1 MALSSQRAFGG
12 GKDWSARW
20 RNVLEKPFCILQE
33 ARNCAIR
40 VSTHR
45 CDFPLNKGWTTSV
58 GAPILNRRSI
68 YTLAV
73 EFPQTKANEMPER
86 PPQSSTL
93 AEPPHPPGVI
103 NCAAYADGVRVAN
116 VAIAD
121 ISEELKHEDRFVWV
135 GLFEPDEQ
143 LLREIQEE
151 FQLHDLAIEDA
162 HSAHQ
167 RPKLE
172 PYGNTLFVVL
182 RTAHLAGEPQ
192 HVEFAETH
200 VFVGPRFVVSVRHG
214 SLQSHVGLRARCE
227 ASKHLLAKG
236 PGFVLY
242 ALMDFVVDQYF
253 PILEALEERVVEL
266 EEVVLDEKFIQQT
279 TSRIYHLKREL
290 LSIKRA
296 VSPLVDISS
305 RLMRFDV
312 ELIPEGT
319 KPYFRHVYDH
329 AMRINEMADTLR
341 EVLATA
347 LNANLSVI
355 SVSQNKDT
363 KRLAAWAA
371 IIAAPTAIAGIYGM
385 NFESMPELH
394 WRYGY
399 ALVIGI
405 ILVVCTV
412 LWLGFKRSG
421 WL

>member
-1 MALSSQRAFGG
+1 MQEPISQSLSVPEVPQR
-12 GKDWSARW
+12 
-20 RNVLEKPFCILQE
+20 
-33 ARNCAIR
+33 
-40 VSTHR
+40 
-45 CDFPLNKGWTTSV
+45 
-58 GAPILNRRSI
+58 
-68 YTLAV
+68 
-73 EFPQTKANEMPER
+73 
-86 PPQSSTL
+86 
-93 AEPPHPPGVI
+93 PGVI
-103 NCAAYADGVRVAN
+103 NCASYAQGVRVGN
-116 VAIAD
+116 VEIAD

-151 FQLHDLAIEDA
+151 FNLHDLAIEDA

-172 PYGNTLFVVL
+172 QYGNSLFVVL
-182 RTAHLAGEPQ
+182 RTAHLAGEPE

-200 VFVGPRFVVSVRHG
+200 VFVGPQFVVSVRHG

-227 ASKHLLAKG
+227 ASSHLLAKG

-242 ALMDFVVDQYF
+242 ALMDFVVDQYL
-253 PILEALEERVVEL
+253 PILEALEERVAEL

-296 VSPLVDISS
+296 VTPLVDISN
-305 RLMRFDV
+305 RLMRFDL
-312 ELIPEGT
+312 ELIPEDT

-385 NFESMPELH
+385 NFENMPELG
-394 WRYGY
+394 WRFGYG
-399 ALVIGI
+399 AVLGAIVLICSG
-405 ILVVCTV
+405 

>member
-1 MALSSQRAFGG
+1 METG
-12 GKDWSARW
+12 
-20 RNVLEKPFCILQE
+20 NP
-33 ARNCAIR
+33 
-40 VSTHR
+40 
-45 CDFPLNKGWTTSV
+45 TSP
-58 GAPILNRRSI
+58 A
-68 YTLAV
+68 
-73 EFPQTKANEMPER
+73 
-86 PPQSSTL
+86 L
-93 AEPPHPPGVI
+93 AEAPKRPGVI
-103 NCAAYADGVRVAN
+103 NCASYAQGVRVAN
-116 VAIAD
+116 VEIAD

-151 FQLHDLAIEDA
+151 FCLHDLAIEDA
-162 HSAHQ
+162 HCAHQ
-167 RPKLE
+167 RPKVE
-172 PYGNTLFVVL
+172 QYGNCLFVVL
-182 RTAHLAGEPQ
+182 RTAHMVSDPQ
-192 HVEFAETH
+192 RVDFGETH

-227 ASKHLLAKG
+227 ASQHLLAKG
-236 PGFVLY
+236 PCFVLY

-253 PILEALEERVVEL
+253 PILETLEEKVVEL
-266 EEVVLDEKFIQQT
+266 EEVILDEKFIQQT
-279 TSRIYHLKREL
+279 AGRIYHLKREL

-296 VSPLVDISS
+296 VSPLVDICS
-305 RLMRFDV
+305 RLMRFDLDLV
-312 ELIPEGT
+312 PEDT
-319 KPYFRHVYDH
+319 KPYYRDVYDH

-347 LNANLSVI
+347 LDANLSMI

-385 NFESMPELH
+385 NFQFMPELG

-399 ALVIGI
+399 EATLGGMAL
-405 ILVVCTV
+405 LCSA

>member
-1 MALSSQRAFGG
+1 MKCR
-12 GKDWSARW
+12 R
-20 RNVLEKPFCILQE
+20 VLCCQLWISGSL
-33 ARNCAIR
+33 
-40 VSTHR
+40 
-45 CDFPLNKGWTTSV
+45 TS
-58 GAPILNRRSI
+58 N
-68 YTLAV
+68 
-73 EFPQTKANEMPER
+73 NMPEGIS
-86 PPQSSTL
+86 QSSTL
-93 AEPPHPPGVI
+93 PEVSKRPGVI
-103 NCAAYADGVRVAN
+103 NCASYADGVRVAN
-116 VAIAD
+116 VEIAD

-151 FQLHDLAIEDA
+151 FCLHDLAIEDA
-162 HSAHQ
+162 QSAHH
-167 RPKLE
+167 RAKLE
-172 PYGNTLFVVL
+172 QYENCLFVVL
-182 RTAHLAGEPQ
+182 RTAHLTGDPE

-200 VFVGPRFVVSVRHG
+200 LFVGPRFVVSVRHG
-214 SLQSHVGLRARCE
+214 SLQSHVGLRTRCE
-227 ASKHLLAKG
+227 ASRHLLAKG

-266 EEVVLDEKFIQQT
+266 EEVVLDERFIQQT
-279 TSRIYHLKREL
+279 TSLIYHLKREL

-305 RLMRFDV
+305 RLMRFDL
-312 ELIPEGT
+312 ELVPEDT

-347 LNANLSVI
+347 LNANLSII

-385 NFESMPELH
+385 NFENMPELRLALRLLGSSRRNRRGLH
-394 WRYGY
+394 R
-399 ALVIGI
+399 ALVGVQAFRLAIGFYSQMNCRVAVNGI
-405 ILVVCTV
+405 DA
-412 LWLGFKRSG
+412 GAD
-421 WL
+421 

>member
-1 MALSSQRAFGG
+1 M
-12 GKDWSARW
+12 
-20 RNVLEKPFCILQE
+20 QE
-33 ARNCAIR
+33 GI
-40 VSTHR
+40 
-45 CDFPLNKGWTTSV
+45 
-58 GAPILNRRSI
+58 
-68 YTLAV
+68 
-73 EFPQTKANEMPER
+73 
-86 PPQSSTL
+86 PQSLTL
-93 AEPPHPPGVI
+93 PEVPKRPGVI
-103 NCAAYADGVRVAN
+103 NCASYAQGVRVAN
-116 VAIAD
+116 VVIAD

-135 GLFEPDEQ
+135 GLFEPDEK

-151 FQLHDLAIEDA
+151 FGLHDLAIEDA
-162 HSAHQ
+162 HGAHQ

-172 PYGNTLFVVL
+172 QYGSSLFVVL
-182 RTAHLAGEPQ
+182 RTAHLASQSQ
-192 HVEFAETH
+192 HVEFGETH
-200 VFVGPRFVVSVRHG
+200 VFVGQRFVVSVRHG

-227 ASKHLLAKG
+227 ASQQLLAKG

-253 PILEALEERVVEL
+253 PLLEALEEKVVEL

-296 VSPLVDISS
+296 VSPLVDICA
-305 RLMRFDV
+305 RLMRFD
-312 ELIPEGT
+312 LDLLPEDT
-319 KPYFRHVYDH
+319 KPYFRDVYDH
-329 AMRINEMADTLR
+329 ALRINEMADTLR
-341 EVLATA
+341 EVLSTA
-347 LNANLSVI
+347 LDANLSII

-385 NFESMPELH
+385 NFEVMPELT

-399 ALVIGI
+399 GATLGAIT
-405 ILVVCTV
+405 VVCSG

>member
-1 MALSSQRAFGG
+1 M
-12 GKDWSARW
+12 
-20 RNVLEKPFCILQE
+20 QE
-33 ARNCAIR
+33 D
-40 VSTHR
+40 T
-45 CDFPLNKGWTTSV
+45 
-58 GAPILNRRSI
+58 
-68 YTLAV
+68 
-73 EFPQTKANEMPER
+73 
-86 PPQSSTL
+86 PQSL
-93 AEPPHPPGVI
+93 ALPEAAQRSGVI
-103 NCAAYADGVRVAN
+103 NCASYANGVRAATVE
-116 VAIAD
+116 IAD

-151 FQLHDLAIEDA
+151 FGLHDLAIEDA
-162 HSAHQ
+162 HSGHQ

-172 PYGNTLFVVL
+172 QYGNSLFIVL
-182 RTAHLAGEPQ
+182 RTAHLTGEESAQ

-200 VFVGPRFVVSVRHG
+200 VFVGPRYVVSVRHG
-214 SLQSHVGLRARCE
+214 SLMSHVGLRARCE
-227 ASKHLLAKG
+227 ASRHLLAKG

-242 ALMDFVVDQYF
+242 ALMDFVVDQYD
-253 PILEALEERVVEL
+253 PILEAVEEGVLEL

-290 LSIKRA
+290 LSVKRA
-296 VSPLVDISS
+296 VSPLVDISN

-312 ELIPEGT
+312 ELVPEET

-329 AMRINEMADTLR
+329 AMRVNERADTLR
-341 EVLATA
+341 EVLSTA

-385 NFESMPELH
+385 NFEHMPELA

-399 ALVIGI
+399 QVVLGGI
-405 ILVVCTV
+405 VLLCSG

>member
-1 MALSSQRAFGG
+1 M
-12 GKDWSARW
+12 
-20 RNVLEKPFCILQE
+20 QE
-33 ARNCAIR
+33 G
-40 VSTHR
+40 S
-45 CDFPLNKGWTTSV
+45 
-58 GAPILNRRSI
+58 
-68 YTLAV
+68 
-73 EFPQTKANEMPER
+73 
-86 PPQSSTL
+86 PQSLTL
-93 AEPPHPPGVI
+93 PEVPKRPGVI
-103 NCAAYADGVRVAN
+103 NCASYAQGVRVAN
-116 VAIAD
+116 VEIAD

-135 GLFEPDEQ
+135 GLFEPDEK

-151 FQLHDLAIEDA
+151 FCLHDLAIEDA
-162 HSAHQ
+162 LCGHQ
-167 RPKLE
+167 GPKLE
-172 PYGNTLFVVL
+172 QYGNSLFVVL
-182 RTAHLAGEPQ
+182 RTAHLAGEP

-200 VFVGPRFVVSVRHG
+200 VFVGPRYVVSVRHG

-227 ASKHLLAKG
+227 ASRHLLAKG

-253 PILEALEERVVEL
+253 PILEALEEKVVEL
-266 EEVVLDEKFIQQT
+266 EEVVLDEKFIEQT

-305 RLMRFDV
+305 RLMRFDL
-312 ELIPEGT
+312 ELIPEDT
-319 KPYFRHVYDH
+319 KPYFRDVYDH

-347 LNANLSVI
+347 LSANLSVI

-385 NFESMPELH
+385 NFESMPELG
-394 WRYGY
+394 WRFGY
-399 ALVIGI
+399 FAVLGTIAA
-405 ILVVCTV
+405 VCSG
-412 LWLGFKRSG
+412 LWIGFKRSG